1 MSAEVN
7 GVNRGVK
14 IAPSI
19 LSADFARLGEHVA
32 EAESGGADCLHID
45 VMDGQFVPPITFGPI
60 IVEAIRPHTGLP
72 LEIHMMTVQPENH
85 FGQLKDAGADRI
97 IIHQEATAHLH
108 LAVGQ
113 IRELGMEAGVA
124 VNPGTHIGVVREV
137 ASELDLLL
145 VMTVN
150 PGWGG
155 QPFIPSTLDKIAR
168 ARTILDRIDSRALL
182 EVDGGIKPE
191 NANLAVNAGADQL
204 VAGSAVFNDDYSV
217 ADALV
222 RLRTAACGAYVSE

>member
-1 MSAEVN
+1 MPN
-7 GVNRGVK
+7 LIMDRGVK

-19 LSADFARLGEHVA
+19 LSADFARLGEQVA
-32 EAESGGADCLHID
+32 EAERAGADCLHID
-45 VMDGQFVPPITFGPI
+45 VMDGRFVPPITFGPI
-60 IVEAIRPHTGLP
+60 IVEAIRPHTSLP

-85 FGQLKDAGADRI
+85 FRQLKDAGADRV

-124 VNPGTHIGVVREV
+124 VNPGTHIGSVREV
-137 ASELDLLL
+137 VSDVDLLL

-155 QPFIPSTLDKIAR
+155 QPFIPAMRRKIRWAEDMLSDISSK
-168 ARTILDRIDSRALL
+168 AVL
-182 EVDGGIKPE
+182 EVDGGIKAD
-191 NANLAVNAGADQL
+191 NASLVVKAGAKQL
-204 VAGSAVFNDDYSV
+204 VAGSAVYNDSESV
-217 ADALV
+217 ADAIA
-222 RLRTAACGAYVSE
+222 RLRLAANVAFDSQ